1 MSLQKMYFK
10 SMALVLP
17 AIAAKQVYRV
27 MSNPR
32 IKKLREFDE
41 EVLAKAKKETVRVQK
56 LRYSDLRMGRTKR

>member
-1 MSLQKMYFK
+1 
-10 SMALVLP
+10 MALVLP

>member
-1 MSLQKMYFK
+1 MYFK